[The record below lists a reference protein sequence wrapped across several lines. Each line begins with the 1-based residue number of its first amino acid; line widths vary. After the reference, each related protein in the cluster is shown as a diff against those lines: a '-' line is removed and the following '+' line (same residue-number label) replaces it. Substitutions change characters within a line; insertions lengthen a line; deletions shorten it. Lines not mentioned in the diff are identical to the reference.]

1 MICPFVGGGFGC
13 KGNTWPPAILAAM
26 AAKLVGRPV
35 KLEVTRA
42 QMFTS
47 NGYRPQTIQKLRF
60 AADQSGRLVSMRHDG
75 FSQMSMP
82 ALGEYS
88 EPVGLPTEMLY
99 ACDNV
104 AVTHR
109 LVPTNASLP
118 TYMRAP
124 GEAPGNFALESA
136 MDELAA
142 ELRSGSNASSVCAT
156 TLKPT
161 RTKTSRS
168 PARPCTR
175 ATRWAPRRST
185 GRAATRCH
193 VRCAMAG
200 T

>member
-1 MICPFVGGGFGC
+1 
-13 KGNTWPPAILAAM
+13 
-26 AAKLVGRPV
+26 
-35 KLEVTRA
+35 
-42 QMFTS
+42 
-47 NGYRPQTIQKLRF
+47 
-60 AADQSGRLVSMRHDG
+60 MRHDG

-82 ALGEYS
+82 VLGEYS

-142 ELRSGSNASSVCAT
+142 ELRMDPMHSVCAI

-175 ATRWAPRRST
+175 AMRWAPRRST
-185 GRAATRCH
+185 GRAATRCR